1 MTNSKPLAIR
11 IRPKHLSDVFGQ
23 EHLTSNTGLLQ
34 RFVTSGRLLSCIFF
48 GPPGS
53 GKTTAAAIL
62 ANELKLPLETF
73 NAVTGNK
80 KDLDAIFATARLNG
94 QLVLIVDEVHR
105 LNKDKQ
111 DLLLPYVE
119 DGSVLMIGLT
129 SMNPYFAINPAIRSR
144 CILCEFKALN
154 RDAMAKA
161 MDRALA
167 HEESQIDIK
176 VSNEAKEAI
185 IDSSNGDVRMAYNIL
200 DALSIAYPQ
209 QTIGLVQLKE
219 LHIHGNLGFDRSDD
233 GFYDVLS
240 GLQKSIRGSEV
251 DAALYY
257 LARLIIA
264 EDLDSIERRL
274 IVIAYEDIGL
284 ANPPLVAR
292 TLSAMDAARRI
303 GFPEAIYPL
312 AVMVIDLVLS
322 PKSRSAING
331 LSKAMSEI
339 KAHPLPVPE
348 YLRLTPVGL
357 AEVDRYDYDRDDL
370 WNQIEYLPE
379 GTQNTPFF
387 TPQASSPYEN
397 TLLNNLNVLNKI
409 KRTHDLRQLKRM
421 SKQTS
426 SK

>member
-1 MTNSKPLAIR
+1 MTNSKPLAVR

-34 RFVTSGRLLSCIFF
+34 RFVSSGRLLSCIFF

-80 KDLDAIFATARLNG
+80 KDLDAIFASARLNG

-154 RDAMAKA
+154 KEAMAKA
-161 MDRALA
+161 IDRALI
-167 HEESQIDIK
+167 HEDSQIEIE

-185 IDSSNGDVRMAYNIL
+185 IDSSNGDVRMAFNIL
-200 DALSIAYPQ
+200 DALNIAYPK
-209 QTIGLVQLKE
+209 QTIGLEQLKE

-233 GFYDVLS
+233 GYYDALS

-292 TLSAMDAARRI
+292 TLTAMDAAKRV

-312 AVMVIDLVLS
+312 AVMVIDLALS

-331 LSKAMSEI
+331 LSKAMNEI

-357 AEVDRYDYDRDDL
+357 AEMDRYDYDRDDL

-397 TLLNNLNVLNKI
+397 TLINNLNVLNKI
-409 KRTHDLRQLKRM
+409 KRTHNISQLKRM
-421 SKQTS
+421 SK
-426 SK
+426 

>member
-1 MTNSKPLAIR
+1 MTNTKPLAVR
-11 IRPKHLSDVFGQ
+11 IRPKTLSEVFGQ

-34 RFVTSGRLLSCIFF
+34 RFVSSGRLLSCIFF

-80 KDLDAIFATARLNG
+80 KDLDAIFASARLNG

-144 CILCEFKALN
+144 CILCEFKALSKE
-154 RDAMAKA
+154 AMTKA
-161 MDRALA
+161 IDRALT
-167 HEESQIDIK
+167 HEDSLIDIE
-176 VSNEAKEAI
+176 VSDVAKEAI
-185 IDSSNGDVRMAYNIL
+185 IDTCNGDVRMAFNVIE
-200 DALSIAYPQ
+200 ALNIAYPKQ
-209 QTIGLVQLKE
+209 VIGLEQLQE

-233 GFYDVLS
+233 GYYDALS
-240 GLQKSIRGSEV
+240 GLQKSIRGSEI

-257 LARLIIA
+257 LARLILA

-292 TLSAMDAARRI
+292 TLTAMDAAKRV

-312 AVMVIDLVLS
+312 ALMVIDLALS

-331 LSKAMSEI
+331 LSKAMHEV
-339 KAHPLPVPE
+339 KTHPLPVPE

-357 AEVDRYDYDRDDL
+357 AEIDRYDYDRDNL
-370 WNQIEYLPE
+370 WNHIEYLPE
-379 GTQNTPFF
+379 GTENTPFF

-397 TLLNNLNVLNKI
+397 TLASNLNVLNKI
-409 KRTHDLRQLKRM
+409 KRSHNMRQIKRM
-421 SKQTS
+421 SK
-426 SK
+426 

>member
-1 MTNSKPLAIR
+1 MTNTKPLAVR
-11 IRPKHLSDVFGQ
+11 IRPKTLSEVFGQ

-34 RFVTSGRLLSCIFF
+34 RFVSSGRLLSCIFF

-80 KDLDAIFATARLNG
+80 KDLDAIFASARLNG

-144 CILCEFKALN
+144 CILCEFKALSKE
-154 RDAMAKA
+154 AMTKA
-161 MDRALA
+161 IDRALT
-167 HEESQIDIK
+167 HEDSLIDIE
-176 VSNEAKEAI
+176 VSDVAKEAI
-185 IDSSNGDVRMAYNIL
+185 IDTCNGDVRMAFNVIE
-200 DALSIAYPQ
+200 ALNIAYPKQ
-209 QTIGLVQLKE
+209 VIGLEQLQE

-233 GFYDVLS
+233 GYYDALS
-240 GLQKSIRGSEV
+240 GLQKSIRGSEI

-257 LARLIIA
+257 LARLILA

-292 TLSAMDAARRI
+292 TLTAMDAAKRV

-312 AVMVIDLVLS
+312 ALMVIDLALS

-331 LSKAMSEI
+331 LSKAMHEV
-339 KAHPLPVPE
+339 KTHPLPVPE

-357 AEVDRYDYDRDDL
+357 AEIDRYDYDRDDL
-370 WNQIEYLPE
+370 WNHIEYLPE
-379 GTQNTPFF
+379 GTENTPFF

-397 TLLNNLNVLNKI
+397 TLASNLNVLNKI
-409 KRTHDLRQLKRM
+409 KRSHNMRQIKRM
-421 SKQTS
+421 SK
-426 SK
+426 